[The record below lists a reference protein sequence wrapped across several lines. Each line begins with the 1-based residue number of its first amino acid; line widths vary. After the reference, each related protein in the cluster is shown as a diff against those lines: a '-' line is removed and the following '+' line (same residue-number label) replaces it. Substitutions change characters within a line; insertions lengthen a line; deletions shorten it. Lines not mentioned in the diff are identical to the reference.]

1 MQSLVGKR
9 QVGEGMLLSV
19 CQNENLD
26 AEGGVGDGSGSGSGS
41 GSAGVLFVPSLT
53 AASGRADTGVHYAP
67 STEGIPGPISSAI
80 PASQVF
86 GVGMGGGARPSQ
98 SYTTV
103 LTSSSPSP
111 LARPFTR
118 SPQNL
123 LSRKR

>member
-1 MQSLVGKR
+1 
-9 QVGEGMLLSV
+9 VGEGMLLSV

-41 GSAGVLFVPSLT
+41 AGVLFVPSLT
-53 AASGRADTGVHYAP
+53 AASGSADTGVHYAP
-67 STEGIPGPISSAI
+67 SSEGIPGPISSAI

-98 SYTTV
+98 YYTTV